1 MTHRQFFR
9 PILALILTTQVWGDA
24 LWAQTPAEDALAR
37 LQSGSLLA
45 ALDPAAELSDFAH
58 RADTHYHIRVMAIG
72 LPWLLPIASTLAE
85 GSPEDRLL
93 GLVIEARLLWAQARE
108 ADDPSRS
115 VARES
120 FLRAL
125 TLAESE
131 GYSDRQIAGLLAD
144 LAAIELTLGN
154 PDAASAFLDRAR
166 ACAGLTCPE
175 DISSG
180 TNAPATSRFY
190 TLSRADTDDL
200 VRDFFDRHLPG
211 EVVPLARHFAS
222 QGYGIENRY
231 PMEAATY
238 LDRAWLTGRI
248 AYHGVGAMNA
258 ALRANRFARVREI
271 AAEITERG
279 LVADLAPENALRL
292 RRLDLRAA
300 FRSGDPTAP
309 AAYDALVD
317 EVIAA
322 FLDPARF
329 PDRYNLP
336 GELDRLL
343 RDIMDTENLGAADRL
358 SMAMVERESET
369 YKWEQLWTRRARLL
383 HRDGQSLVAAD
394 IIRQL
399 REVAEIE
406 PGSNPRYDIQEA
418 AYARAGGDL
427 ETAERLMAPY
437 PARDFSL
444 PDVGDPI
451 PPRGGFL
458 NPVSPPFT
466 TAVDMRD
473 AGNYDYAVWLLA
485 DEMRFVPTFAARG
498 DYPSAQWL
506 WQVAFTLAIGGEP
519 GAAFAVMSRAAAIAA
534 RLSFADPTGEAGGS
548 LQLLQRDNWRYLLFV
563 DIAWAAAKGRPT
575 EALLVVSDY

>member
-1 MTHRQFFR
+1 MPLRR
-9 PILALILTTQVWGDA
+9 LALPLLA
-24 LWAQTPAEDALAR
+24 LCLAAQLWVGPIRAQTLQEDALES
-37 LQSGSLLA
+37 LQSWTFLA
-45 ALDPAAELSDFAH
+45 TLDPAAELPDFAR
-58 RADTHYHIRVMAIG
+58 RADTYYLIRLNG
-72 LPWLLPIASTLAE
+72 DLPMLLPIALTLAE
-85 GSPEDRLL
+85 GSPADRLL
-93 GLVIEARLLWAQARE
+93 GLVIEARLIWAQGRDA
-108 ADDPSRS
+108 AAPSRPA
-115 VARES
+115 ARDI

-125 TLAESE
+125 TLAQGE
-131 GYSDRQIAGLLAD
+131 GYTDRQIAGLLAD
-144 LAAIELTLGN
+144 LAAIEFTLGN
-154 PDAASAFLDRAR
+154 PDAATAYLDRAR
-166 ACAGLTCPE
+166 ACAGRSCPE
-175 DISSG
+175 DLTSA
-180 TNAPATSRFY
+180 TTAPATSRFY
-190 TLSRADTDDL
+190 GLSRADTDDL
-200 VRDFFDRHLPG
+200 ARDFFDRHLPG
-211 EVVPLARHFAS
+211 EPAPLARHFAS
-222 QGYGIENRY
+222 QGYDIENRY

-238 LDRAWLTGRI
+238 LDRAWLTGR
-248 AYHGVGAMNA
+248 AANHGLSAMNL
-258 ALRANRFARVREI
+258 ALRANRFTRLREI
-271 AAEITERG
+271 AAEMAERG
-279 LVADLAPENALRL
+279 LVETLTPVNALRW

-317 EVIAA
+317 EAIAA
-322 FLDPARF
+322 FLDPATF
-329 PDRYNLP
+329 PERYNLP

-437 PARDFSL
+437 PPRSFVIPDIGEPL
-444 PDVGDPI
+444 PPYNLFEGT
-451 PPRGGFL
+451 R
-458 NPVSPPFT
+458 PPF
-466 TAVDMRD
+466 AGAIDMRD
-473 AGNYDYAVWLLA
+473 AGNHDYAAWILA
-485 DEMRFVPTFAARG
+485 DELRYVPTFAEEG
-498 DYPSAQWL
+498 DYQSAQWL
-506 WQVAFTLAIGGEP
+506 WQVAFTLAIGGQP
-519 GAAFAVMSRAAAIAA
+519 GAAFDVMSRAAAIAA